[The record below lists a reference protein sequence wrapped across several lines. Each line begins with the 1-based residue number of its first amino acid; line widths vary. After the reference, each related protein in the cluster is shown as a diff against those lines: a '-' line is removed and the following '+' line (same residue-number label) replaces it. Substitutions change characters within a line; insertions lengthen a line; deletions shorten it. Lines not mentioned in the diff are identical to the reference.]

1 MFPDHWTSGK
11 ILPSNKFLPIF
22 YQRTCIM
29 TYFIFFISVL
39 GTKLPKEMFKQHLV
53 AADEIIENDFIF

>member
-1 MFPDHWTSGK
+1 
-11 ILPSNKFLPIF
+11 
-22 YQRTCIM
+22 M